1 MARIRSFLGVGQA
14 LGYPSPLSA
23 LPQAMNVIRSTSID
37 FAENQLY
44 PILVIRI
51 GKPGRAF
58 PPMEPHV
65 QVSSH
70 TAQMTNGKS
79 RPLAGP
85 KLLVPAFP
93 GLNEIS
99 ALGSKAQLSF
109 LGFRWFMKPGEMA
122 GPFPVPSGPGFRMNP
137 RITFVALLLAVIHP
151 KHESVIITYEWSFR
165 ACFVTHDTS

>member
-51 GKPGRAF
+51 GKPGTEELS
-58 PPMEPHV
+58 PLKEPHV

-79 RPLAGP
+79 RPLAP
-85 KLLVPAFP
+85 KLLVPAFQEP
-93 GLNEIS
+93 
-99 ALGSKAQLSF
+99 LGAKKKREAHAKRNSVSLVS
-109 LGFRWFMKPGEMA
+109 GMKPGERAAVHA
-122 GPFPVPSGPGFRMNP
+122 GG
-137 RITFVALLLAVIHP
+137 TLAGEARLP
-151 KHESVIITYEWSFR
+151 TL
-165 ACFVTHDTS
+165 A

>member
-79 RPLAGP
+79 RPLA
-85 KLLVPAFP
+85 AF
-93 GLNEIS
+93 
-99 ALGSKAQLSF
+99 GSCGKGEEQRDKAEGRGETPLEG
-109 LGFRWFMKPGEMA
+109 GFASSTK
-122 GPFPVPSGPGFRMNP
+122 NC
-137 RITFVALLLAVIHP
+137 L
-151 KHESVIITYEWSFR
+151 ESYHR
-165 ACFVTHDTS
+165 

>member
-79 RPLAGP
+79 RPLAGGNP
-85 KLLVPAFP
+85 KLLVPAFQEP
-93 GLNEIS
+93 
-99 ALGSKAQLSF
+99 LGAKKKREAHAKRNSVSLVS
-109 LGFRWFMKPGEMA
+109 GMKPGERAAVHA
-122 GPFPVPSGPGFRMNP
+122 GG
-137 RITFVALLLAVIHP
+137 TLAGEARLP
-151 KHESVIITYEWSFR
+151 TL
-165 ACFVTHDTS
+165 A

>member
-51 GKPGRAF
+51 GKPGTEELS
-58 PPMEPHV
+58 PLKEPHV

-79 RPLAGP
+79 RPLAGGNP
-85 KLLVPAFP
+85 KLLVPAFQEP
-93 GLNEIS
+93 
-99 ALGSKAQLSF
+99 LGAKKKREAHAKRNSVSLVS
-109 LGFRWFMKPGEMA
+109 GMKPGERAAVHA
-122 GPFPVPSGPGFRMNP
+122 GG
-137 RITFVALLLAVIHP
+137 TLAGEARLP
-151 KHESVIITYEWSFR
+151 TL
-165 ACFVTHDTS
+165 A